1 MKSAIVAFLIVSY
14 CHLDLAM
21 PQNLNSFRLGTR
33 ENPSGGFR
41 PIIDDRNQEP
51 AQFSA
56 QAQRPGASIGSLTP
70 AFAPPDLY
78 IAPQFDE
85 FGDPLTQI
93 EDPEDYNYYEDY
105 PEDYYDTFE
114 PESRPRLPRPHNSNL
129 GPDLQPRLPQ
139 FDILHATEVL
149 RSRDK
154 DQSQLL
160 NPGQVNAGVLP
171 LAYEN
176 TGPKLGLF
184 PPLLDP

>member
-1 MKSAIVAFLIVSY
+1 MSTLFWCTSIANFIL
-14 CHLDLAM
+14 
-21 PQNLNSFRLGTR
+21 
-33 ENPSGGFR
+33 
-41 PIIDDRNQEP
+41 EP

-184 PPLLDP
+184 PPLLDPWKLSNTHWSKKSAKTNKNSSLN